1 MAFAVLIL
9 ETINMTVSANF
20 AASAYAN
27 TMKVADNLAKSAK
40 TSGAVED
47 TGEFSNLVAGALD
60 AVAEKGKTAEATAAN
75 VASGKGNLVDLVTT
89 IAETEVAIETLVT
102 TRDRVISA
110 YRDIMNMPI

>member
-1 MAFAVLIL
+1 
-9 ETINMTVSANF
+9 MTVSSNF
-20 AASAYAN
+20 AANAYAN
-27 TMKVADNLAKSAK
+27 VMKASDAIAKNAK
-40 TSGAVED
+40 TSGALED
-47 TGEFSNLVAGALD
+47 TGEFADLVKGAVNF
-60 AVAEKGKTAEATAAN
+60 VADTGKKAEATATD